1 MTVTEMIE
9 AVINRIQQ
17 LDRDAEFRALSEQV
31 AVISPVAIELLAYE
45 HLSSPAH
52 EARRIAGVQ
61 LRVILELAP
70 RLAWLEQACADP
82 KLAPELRI
90 ALAGLLRGLCD
101 ESDMLP
107 VIDSR
112 AAVLL
117 EPALL
122 FHELLAHVRPWMPP
136 MVIALEPE
144 PVLDLLRLGLPDYL
158 HPLLRA
164 RFEGLWALFH
174 RLRQLPAARLAVIA
188 NPPRIDDERLLR
200 LLEDPALVSMPCP
213 SAPPWTTPS
222 WASPWVS
229 DPDSPLRELPAL
241 AILDLTG

>member
-1 MTVTEMIE
+1 MTVNEMIE
-9 AVINRIQQ
+9 AFIERIAR
-17 LDRDAEFRALSEQV
+17 LDRDVEFRALSEQV

-45 HLSSPAH
+45 HLSSPTH
-52 EARRIAGVQ
+52 EAHRIAGVQ

-70 RLAWLEQACADP
+70 RLAWLERTCVNP
-82 KLAPELRI
+82 ELAPELRV

-101 ESDMLP
+101 ESELLP
-107 VIDSR
+107 VIDSQ
-112 AAVLL
+112 ASVLL

-122 FHELLAHVRPWMPP
+122 LHALLGHLRPWLPP

-164 RFEGLWALFH
+164 RFEALWALFH
-174 RLRQLPAARLAVIA
+174 RLRQLPIARLTVIA
-188 NPPRIDDERLLR
+188 DPPAIDDERLLR
-200 LLEDPALVSMPCP
+200 LLDDPALGNLPCP
-213 SAPPWTTPS
+213 PAPAWTTPS
-222 WASPWVS
+222 WASPWLGE
-229 DPDSPLRELPAL
+229 PDSPLRELPVL